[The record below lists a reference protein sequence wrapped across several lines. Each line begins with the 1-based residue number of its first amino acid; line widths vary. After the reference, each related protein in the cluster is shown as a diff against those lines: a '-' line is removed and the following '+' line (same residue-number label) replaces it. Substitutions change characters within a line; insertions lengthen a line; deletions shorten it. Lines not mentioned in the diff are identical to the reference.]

1 MKLLYEKLSR
11 MGEMNPNRYELS
23 ALIQAWS
30 KVIVPTRVLDHTQV
44 YELEIGDIVYLDH
57 VTPDEYQVKKLTN
70 VIDQLGDVLGPPRW
84 QHTWHHCPCEKVVSD
99 GVTRYV
105 SEQSHLQS

>member
-11 MGEMNPNRYELS
+11 MGEMNPNRDELS

-70 VIDQLGDVLGPPRW
+70 VIDQLGDVLGPPGW

-105 SEQSHLQS
+105 SRQSHLQS